1 MNLKCFFG
9 FHRWYVYR
17 EDDKRCRVCP
27 KCKKYQEGSYDMSYG
42 ETIWKTTS
50 FHGLAIKEVKV

>member
-50 FHGLAIKEVKV
+50 FHGEAKA